1 MAKRRIARIGAID
14 PVYADAVFDSA
25 PPLVEPP
32 AARMRPPTPCVTQ
45 PAAPQRPE
53 TPAQVAPQ
61 VASTA
66 QVAPRPSSPPA
77 TGAAHMAEPKTAR
90 AFSITLWPL
99 HRHKDDLLALEK
111 DGYRIDLIL
120 GAAMKSARQKFKP
133 GPVYIPAQ
141 AAEYWTAY
149 SIRLQK
155 PVAEHILVQ
164 LAESAK
170 DPGAMMATQ
179 LLRGQVEPLWLD
191 ALDALIE
198 RLKGSMA

>member
-25 PPLVEPP
+25 PQPSPS
-32 AARMRPPTPCVTQ
+32 VTQ
-45 PAAPQRPE
+45 PAAPLRPE
-53 TPAQVAPQ
+53 APARVAPP

-77 TGAAHMAEPKTAR
+77 TGAAHIAEPKTAR

-141 AAEYWTAY
+141 AADCWTAY

-155 PVAEHILVQ
+155 PVAERILLQ

-198 RLKGSMA
+198 RLKAALP

>member
-25 PPLVEPP
+25 PPVVERAEAR
-32 AARMRPPTPCVTQ
+32 AAQLSPSVTQ
-45 PAAPQRPE
+45 PAAPKRSEAPARV
-53 TPAQVAPQ
+53 TPPIAPTTQ
-61 VASTA
+61 I
-66 QVAPRPSSPPA
+66 APRPSSPPA
-77 TGAAHMAEPKTAR
+77 TGAAQMAVPKAAR

-99 HRHKDDLLALEK
+99 HRHKDDLLTLEQ
-111 DGYRIDLIL
+111 DGDRIDLIL

-155 PVAEHILVQ
+155 PVPERILLQ

-198 RLKGSMA
+198 RLKPALP

>member
-1 MAKRRIARIGAID
+1 MTKRRIARIGAID

-25 PPLVEPP
+25 PPVVER
-32 AARMRPPTPCVTQ
+32 AAQHM
-45 PAAPQRPE
+45 PE
-53 TPAQVAPQ
+53 PAQSVTLPVAPPKREAPARVTPPIAPTTQ
-61 VASTA
+61 I
-66 QVAPRPSSPPA
+66 APRPSSPPA
-77 TGAAHMAEPKTAR
+77 KGAAAMAAPKAAR

-133 GPVYIPAQ
+133 SPVYIPGQ
-141 AAEYWTAY
+141 KGDCWTAY
-149 SIRLQK
+149 GVRLQK
-155 PVAEHILVQ
+155 PVPERILLQ

-198 RLKGSMA
+198 RLKAALP

>member
-25 PPLVEPP
+25 PPVVKPP
-32 AARMRPPTPCVTQ
+32 AARMRPPTPSVTQ
-45 PAAPQRPE
+45 PAAPLRPE
-53 TPAQVAPQ
+53 APARVAPPIAPTTQ
-61 VASTA
+61 I
-66 QVAPRPSSPPA
+66 APRPPSPPA
-77 TGAAHMAEPKTAR
+77 KGAAPMASPKAAR

-133 GPVYIPAQ
+133 GPIYIPAQ
-141 AAEYWTAY
+141 SADYWTAY

-155 PVAEHILVQ
+155 PVPERILMQ

-198 RLKGSMA
+198 RLKAALP

>member
-25 PPLVEPP
+25 PPVVEPP
-32 AARMRPPTPCVTQ
+32 APRMRPTTPSETQ
-45 PAAPQRPE
+45 PVAPLRPE
-53 TPAQVAPQ
+53 TPARVAPP

-77 TGAAHMAEPKTAR
+77 TGTRPMAAPKAAR

-99 HRHKDDLLALEK
+99 HRHKDDLLALER

-120 GAAMKSARQKFKP
+120 GAAMKSTRQKFKP
-133 GPVYIPAQ
+133 GPDYIPIQPAD
-141 AAEYWTAY
+141 YWTAY

-155 PVAEHILVQ
+155 PVAERILMQ

-198 RLKGSMA
+198 RLKAALP

>member
-25 PPLVEPP
+25 PPVVEPP
-32 AARMRPPTPCVTQ
+32 APRMRPTTPSETQ
-45 PAAPQRPE
+45 PAAPLRPE
-53 TPAQVAPQ
+53 VPARVAPP
-61 VASTA
+61 VVSTA
-66 QVAPRPSSPPA
+66 QNVPRPSSPPA
-77 TGAAHMAEPKTAR
+77 TGAAPKAAR

-120 GAAMKSARQKFKP
+120 AAAMKSARQKFKP

-141 AAEYWTAY
+141 AAAYWTAY

-155 PVAEHILVQ
+155 PVPERILLQ

-198 RLKGSMA
+198 KLKAALP

>member
-25 PPLVEPP
+25 PPVVEPP
-32 AARMRPPTPCVTQ
+32 APRMRPPTPSVTQ
-45 PAAPQRPE
+45 PAAPLRPE
-53 TPAQVAPQ
+53 TPAQVAPA

-66 QVAPRPSSPPA
+66 QYAPRPSSPPA
-77 TGAAHMAEPKTAR
+77 TETRPIAAPKAAR

-99 HRHKDDLLALEK
+99 HRHKDDLLALEQ

-133 GPVYIPAQ
+133 GPVYIPIQPAD
-141 AAEYWTAY
+141 YWTAY

-155 PVAEHILVQ
+155 PVAERILIQ

-198 RLKGSMA
+198 RLKAALP

>member
-25 PPLVEPP
+25 PPVVKRAE
-32 AARMRPPTPCVTQ
+32 ARAPQPSPSVTQ
-45 PAAPQRPE
+45 PAAPLRPE
-53 TPAQVAPQ
+53 TPARVAPP
-61 VASTA
+61 VASNA
-66 QVAPRPSSPPA
+66 HHAPRPSSPPA
-77 TGAAHMAEPKTAR
+77 AGAAPMAPPKAAR

-99 HRHKDDLLALEK
+99 HQHKDDLLALEK

-120 GAAMKSARQKFKP
+120 GAAMKSARQRFKP
-133 GPVYIPAQ
+133 GPDYIPAQ

-155 PVAEHILVQ
+155 PVPERILMQ

-179 LLRGQVEPLWLD
+179 LLRGQVEPLWLG

-198 RLKGSMA
+198 RLKAALS

>member
-25 PPLVEPP
+25 PPVVKRAE
-32 AARMRPPTPCVTQ
+32 ARAPQPSPSVTQ
-45 PAAPQRPE
+45 SAAPKRSE
-53 TPAQVAPQ
+53 APAR

-66 QVAPRPSSPPA
+66 QIAPSTSSPPA
-77 TGAAHMAEPKTAR
+77 TGTRPMAAPKAAR

-99 HRHKDDLLALEK
+99 HRHKDDLLALER

-141 AAEYWTAY
+141 AADYWTAY

-155 PVAEHILVQ
+155 PVPERILLQ

>member
-25 PPLVEPP
+25 PPVVKRAE
-32 AARMRPPTPCVTQ
+32 ARVPQPSPSVTQ
-45 PAAPQRPE
+45 PAAPKRSE
-53 TPAQVAPQ
+53 APARVAPP

-141 AAEYWTAY
+141 SAEYWTAY

-155 PVAEHILVQ
+155 PVAERILLQ

-198 RLKGSMA
+198 RLKAALP